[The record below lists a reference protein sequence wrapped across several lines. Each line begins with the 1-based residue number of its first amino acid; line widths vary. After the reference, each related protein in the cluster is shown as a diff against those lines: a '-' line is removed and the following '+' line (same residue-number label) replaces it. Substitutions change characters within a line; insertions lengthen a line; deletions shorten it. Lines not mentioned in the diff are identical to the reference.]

1 MTCQDLETLDLDDFQ
16 HNNLNLTGLRL
27 VQRSRGFVQ
36 DLLLQMRVYE
46 NRSAQPDLYILNST
60 GVISVSAPGAC
71 ERPGVISDISVS
83 VAFYGA
89 AANL

>member
-1 MTCQDLETLDLDDFQ
+1 MCCTTCQDLETLDLDDFQ

-46 NRSAQPDLYILNST
+46 NRSAQPELYILNST
-60 GVISVSAPGAC
+60 GVISVSQRAA
-71 ERPGVISDISVS
+71 RPLHPQFHRRPK
-83 VAFYGA
+83 AQA
-89 AANL
+89 